1 MISGPL
7 RGSYGHITFLLCRV
21 CCDFGYFFLDSRLI
35 FLSVRHREEI
45 SCHICSFDR
54 FQRLLERF
62 VGIGFWSNSCIL
74 IWGLRGIACGL
85 SHFVFV
91 GDLVLLFHSLLVL
104 VSFVGWR
111 FDMDWG
117 LLWPLLC
124 LVTLCFYFVCWVASL
139 EFVRLSRFGVPLM
152 LHYRLWCR
160 LFLLRWWSLCCETL
174 DDFVVVVGI
183 LAGGMP

>member
-1 MISGPL
+1 
-7 RGSYGHITFLLCRV
+7 
-21 CCDFGYFFLDSRLI
+21 
-35 FLSVRHREEI
+35 
-45 SCHICSFDR
+45 
-54 FQRLLERF
+54 
-62 VGIGFWSNSCIL
+62 
-74 IWGLRGIACGL
+74 
-85 SHFVFV
+85 
-91 GDLVLLFHSLLVL
+91 
-104 VSFVGWR
+104 
-111 FDMDWG
+111 MDWG